1 MSGLYIHVPYC
12 HAKCAYCDF
21 YSTPSDA
28 GKEEFVNALLNE
40 FQARRDEIPGPVDT
54 IYIGGGTPSS
64 LPTRLLDRIISALP
78 TDELTEFTIEVNPE
92 DINENFTHWLRGTP
106 ITRVSMGVQSF
117 DDVTLHAIGRRHTAA
132 QAAEAIRLLQD
143 TGLSISLDLIYGLPG
158 QTIEKWEES
167 VVNILQFKPEH
178 LSAYLLS
185 YEPGTRLTAMLNA
198 GKIQPVPTD
207 TLVEMYHLLCR
218 LTSSAG
224 YDHYEISNFA
234 RPGHQARHNSS
245 YWNLTP
251 YLGLGP
257 GAHSYDGARTRSY
270 NPHNLRA
277 YISASGIG
285 VTVHE
290 TENIDEAYNDFCMV
304 SLRTKR
310 GLDLALVH
318 DLFGERMAEYTDRIA
333 TSLATR
339 QLLEVRQSAVRT
351 GYCNYRI
358 PETEWLTAD
367 ATITHFI
374 RVS

>member
-1 MSGLYIHVPYC
+1 MSGLYIHIPYC
-12 HAKCAYCDF
+12 HSKCAYCDF
-21 YSTPSDA
+21 YSTPSVA
-28 GKEEFVNALLNE
+28 GKEEFVNALLDE
-40 FQARRDEIPGPVDT
+40 FQARRDEIPGSVDT
-54 IYIGGGTPSS
+54 VYIGGGTPSS

-78 TDELTEFTIEVNPE
+78 ADGLTEFTIEVNPE
-92 DINENFTHWLRGTP
+92 DITEDFTHWLHGTP

-117 DDVTLHAIGRRHTAA
+117 DDATLHAIGRRHTAA
-132 QAAEAIRLLQD
+132 QAAEAIRRLQD
-143 TGLSISLDLIYGLPG
+143 TGLPLSLDLIYGLPG

-167 VVNILQFKPEH
+167 VVNILQFNPEH

-198 GKIQPVPTD
+198 GKIRQVPTD

-218 LTSSAG
+218 LTYSAG

-251 YLGLGP
+251 YIGLGP

-277 YISASGIG
+277 YIAASGTG
-285 VTVHE
+285 VTVRE
-290 TENIDEAYNDFCMV
+290 TESIDEAYNDLCMI
-304 SLRTKR
+304 SLRTAK
-310 GLDLALVH
+310 GLDTALVNN
-318 DLFGERMAEYTDRIA
+318 LFGRELAEYTERIA
-333 TSLATR
+333 APLAAR
-339 QLLEVRQSAVRT
+339 QLLEVRQSTAGSHYR
-351 GYCNYRI
+351 NYRI
-358 PETEWLTAD
+358 PESEWLTAD

-374 RVS
+374 RID

>member
-28 GKEEFVNALLNE
+28 GKEEFVNALLHE
-40 FQARRDEIPGPVDT
+40 FQARRDEIPDPVDT
-54 IYIGGGTPSS
+54 LYIGGGTPSS
-64 LPTRLLDRIISALP
+64 LTTRLLDRIISALP

-92 DINENFTHWLRGTP
+92 DITENFTHWLRGTP

-117 DDVTLHAIGRRHTAA
+117 DDVTLQAIGRRHTAA
-132 QAAEAIRLLQD
+132 QAAEAIRRLQD

-198 GKIQPVPTD
+198 GKIQQVPTD
-207 TLVEMYHLLCR
+207 TLVDMYHLLCR

-270 NPHNLRA
+270 NPHDLRA
-277 YISASGIG
+277 YLSASGIG
-285 VTVHE
+285 VTVRE
-290 TENIDEAYNDFCMV
+290 TESTDEAYNDFCMV

-310 GLDLALVH
+310 GLDVALVH
-318 DLFGERMAEYTDRIA
+318 DLFGERIAEYTERIA
-333 TSLATR
+333 TSLAAR
-339 QLLEVRQSAVRT
+339 QLLEFRQSAART

-374 RVS
+374 RVN